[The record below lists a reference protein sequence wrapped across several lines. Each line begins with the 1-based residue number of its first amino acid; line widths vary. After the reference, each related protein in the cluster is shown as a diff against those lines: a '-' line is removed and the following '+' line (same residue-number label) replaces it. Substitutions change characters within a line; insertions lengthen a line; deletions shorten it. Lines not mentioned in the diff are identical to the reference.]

1 MPDVVFDTVVFIRS
15 LINPHGLWGRL
26 VFARDDYRLI
36 ISEPVLR
43 EITEVLARPQLRR
56 KYRSIPTRDPFALLS
71 ILTYAH
77 VVDVKTVPAI
87 SRDPKD
93 DKFLATVY
101 AASADYLVTEDQD
114 LLILQEYEG
123 TQIVTAAQFV
133 AILDVGR
140 SSR

>member
-1 MPDVVFDTVVFIRS
+1 MPDVVLDTVAFIRS

-43 EITEVLARPQLRR
+43 EILARPQLRR
-56 KYRSIPTRDPFALLS
+56 KYRSVPTRDPFALLS
-71 ILTYAH
+71 ILAQAH
-77 VVDVKTVPAI
+77 VVEVITVPTV

-93 DKFLATVY
+93 DKFLATAH

-114 LLILQEYEG
+114 LLVLQEYEG
-123 TQIVTAAQFV
+123 TQIVTAAQFMT
-133 AILDVGR
+133 ILDVGLTDEKEQ
-140 SSR
+140 